1 MIATDGPGGR
11 ALLAGLALGP
21 FLALQMLVLQ
31 NPAFISSS
39 GDVSLA
45 TSAAVVL
52 VGDALALG
60 ALWLMA
66 RTRMPRAASSVL
78 SRRGA
83 VATCVVGDRRGRR
96 HGRRA
101 SCSSGRCSPSRCS
114 PAVLVA
120 SEHTRARW
128 PRSSTRAGSPPA
140 RWSSGSLVVGYQL
153 HYEEPLPVTNRW
165 LPVIAAAFLGVVAII
180 VARRLARRSPAPS
193 RVDRMPRA
201 GRRGLAGWA
210 ALAVVVVTALV
221 FGGLALSEPT
231 VAPAVV
237 RADAIT
243 VMTYNVHETI
253 TRDGRLDPDALASAV
268 RRLRPDV
275 LVIEEA
281 GRGWPLSG
289 GIDLAE
295 WAKRQLGMPYVW
307 VPAADH
313 QFGNILFSRVPIR
326 SARIV
331 ELPHAENRMKRSA
344 IVARVGPV
352 SGAIVTVIG
361 THLQEGEAPD
371 RVQARIDEMHAILRA
386 AGNGRHTVIAGDL
399 NSDPG
404 SPELRVLLDAGY
416 GTTQPTR
423 KCTLKTSNDNC
434 VDWILVSP
442 DLGQSTVRA
451 IAIDTF
457 DHRPLVSSVGPNG

>member
-1 MIATDGPGGR
+1 MLLPLAWSATDAVDGT
-11 ALLAGLALGP
+11 
-21 FLALQMLVLQ
+21 V
-31 NPAFISSS
+31 
-39 GDVSLA
+39 V
-45 TSAAVVL
+45 AVVL
-52 VGDALALG
+52 AGQVLAVSLL
-60 ALWLMA
+60 AW
-66 RTRMPRAASSVL
+66 VL
-78 SRRGA
+78 A
-83 VATCVVGDRRGRR
+83 
-96 HGRRA
+96 
-101 SCSSGRCSPSRCS
+101 
-114 PAVLVA
+114 A
-120 SEHTRARW
+120 SEHTQPVA
-128 PRSSTRAGSPPA
+128 SFLDACGIAAGSLVF
-140 RWSSGSLVVGYQL
+140 GLLVVGYQL

-180 VARRLARRSPAPS
+180 VALTS
-193 RVDRMPRA
+193 RTAVAGTEPEADRMPRA
-201 GRRGLAGWA
+201 GTAAALAGWA

-231 VAPAVV
+231 VAPAVA

-253 TRDGRLDPDALASAV
+253 TRDGRLDPDSLASAV

-352 SGAIVTVIG
+352 SGAMVTVIG

-386 AGNGRHTVIAGDL
+386 DGNGRRTVIAGDL